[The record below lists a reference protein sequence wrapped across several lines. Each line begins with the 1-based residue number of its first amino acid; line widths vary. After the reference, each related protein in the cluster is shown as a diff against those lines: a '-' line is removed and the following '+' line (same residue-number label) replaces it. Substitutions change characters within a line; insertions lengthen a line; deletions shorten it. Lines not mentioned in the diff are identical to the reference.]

1 MSKLSAIFLE
11 QNLAEPYILTPMHLL
26 VSLIFT
32 MCLGGGMFITYRM
45 CHDSLTYNKQFNVM
59 LLMLSF
65 ISTLLLALIQNNPLL
80 SLGILGSLSICRVR
94 ANTRD
99 PRDLGFVFWAL
110 AIGIS
115 SAIGA
120 FAAGIMATL
129 LLAVIML
136 AFSLNIKSK
145 NVLTVVV
152 RGDKCQIANVER
164 IMGQARGSAVQ
175 CKNIFANTFELVYEM
190 KLGQKDEESILT
202 LLSTMDGIHGVNVLA
217 PETKVA

>member
-1 MSKLSAIFLE
+1 
-11 QNLAEPYILTPMHLL
+11 
-26 VSLIFT
+26 
-32 MCLGGGMFITYRM
+32 
-45 CHDSLTYNKQFNVM
+45 
-59 LLMLSF
+59 
-65 ISTLLLALIQNNPLL
+65 
-80 SLGILGSLSICRVR
+80 
-94 ANTRD
+94 
-99 PRDLGFVFWAL
+99 
-110 AIGIS
+110 
-115 SAIGA
+115 
-120 FAAGIMATL
+120 MATL

-145 NVLTVVV
+145 NALTVVV
-152 RGDKCQIANVER
+152 RGDKCQVANVER

>member
-136 AFSLNIKSK
+136 A
-145 NVLTVVV
+145 
-152 RGDKCQIANVER
+152 
-164 IMGQARGSAVQ
+164 SA
-175 CKNIFANTFELVYEM
+175 
-190 KLGQKDEESILT
+190 
-202 LLSTMDGIHGVNVLA
+202 
-217 PETKVA
+217 

>member
-80 SLGILGSLSICRVR
+80 SLGICRVR

-145 NVLTVVV
+145 NALTVVV

>member
-1 MSKLSAIFLE
+1 M
-11 QNLAEPYILTPMHLL
+11 LTPMHLL

-145 NVLTVVV
+145 NALTVVV